1 MMKRI
6 VWSLML
12 TAVFLTAP
20 TRLSAETIDV
30 QYLVLTQQDGS
41 TAKFALTDYPVLTF
55 NEANELVVTCQQEV
69 LTVDIQSLTSYDIIT
84 EQVEKE
90 TTAIATIQANDGT
103 IPSRPTI
110 AFGEATFSN
119 LKAGQRI
126 TVYTIDG
133 RVVNTVTVTKDG
145 TASVQLNSL
154 PKGVYILRSP
164 QGSVKVKK

>member
-1 MMKRI
+1 MKRI

-84 EQVEKE
+84 EQEEQK
-90 TTAIATIQANDGT
+90 TTAIGSIRMNDDVT
-103 IPSRPTI
+103 PSRPII
-110 AFGEATFSN
+110 AFGEASFSN
-119 LKAGQRI
+119 LKAGQHI

-133 RVVNTVTVTKDG
+133 KVVKTVTAAQDG
-145 TASVQLNSL
+145 TASVQLSTL

-164 QGSVKVKK
+164 QGSVKVKR

>member
-1 MMKRI
+1 MKKI

-41 TAKFALTDYPVLTF
+41 IAKFALTDYPVLTF
-55 NEANELVVTCQQEV
+55 NESNELVVTCLKEV
-69 LTVDIQSLTSYDIIT
+69 LTVDVQSLTNYDIVT

-90 TTAIATIQANDGT
+90 TTAIATIRTNDDIAG
-103 IPSRPTI
+103 SRPTV
-110 AFGEATFSN
+110 AFGEASFSN

-126 TVYTIDG
+126 MVYTIDG
-133 RVVNTVTVTKDG
+133 KPVNSVTVTQDG

-154 PKGVYILRSP
+154 PKGVYILRTP
-164 QGSVKVKK
+164 QGSFKVKR